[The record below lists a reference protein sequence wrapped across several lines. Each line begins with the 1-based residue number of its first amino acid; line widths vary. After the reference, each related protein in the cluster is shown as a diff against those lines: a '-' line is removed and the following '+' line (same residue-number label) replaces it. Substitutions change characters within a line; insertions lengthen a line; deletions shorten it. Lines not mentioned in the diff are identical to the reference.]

1 MTPKEIEELLNK
13 LNPQC
18 DKETFEKVAAIIK
31 SNVTPPRI
39 PRSDQQLVDVYDSG
53 LANDPLKW

>member
-1 MTPKEIEELLNK
+1 MTPKEIEALLNT

-18 DKETFEKVAAIIK
+18 DQETFDKVVSIFK
-31 SNVTPPRI
+31 LNVAPPS
-39 PRSDQQLVDVYDSG
+39 PSRSDQQLVDVYDSG

>member
-1 MTPKEIEELLNK
+1 MTPEEIEELLNR

-18 DKETFEKVAAIIK
+18 DKETFEKVALIIK
-31 SNVTPPRI
+31 SNVATPAI

>member
-1 MTPKEIEELLNK
+1 MTPKEIEALLNT

-18 DKETFEKVAAIIK
+18 DQETFDKVVSIFK
-31 SNVTPPRI
+31 SNVAPPSI